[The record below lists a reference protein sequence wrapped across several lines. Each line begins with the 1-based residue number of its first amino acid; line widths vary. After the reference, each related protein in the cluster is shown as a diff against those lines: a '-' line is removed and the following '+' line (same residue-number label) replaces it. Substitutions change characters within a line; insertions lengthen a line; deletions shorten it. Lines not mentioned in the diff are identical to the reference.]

1 MKHFIIFHKRDDFLD
16 PNANKSINSTR
27 FHEYPCNAFNAIAD
41 STHYDSREAEI
52 QGNNEVLTDK
62 ELSVQLHFFEIPKPK
77 FSILDTLS
85 DMFSLN
91 SNRVAA
97 VRLCR
102 NENCRI
108 ENCQNACSPRN
119 KEATFDECNTK
130 FLDAIKDDNNDIS
143 LQSKFSIDQNNFYDL
158 NFLQKSFKHHE
169 GIYNVQLLVR
179 NDSTIHFEVEHNPSV
194 VSVDD
199 LIYHFKRFN
208 LTTRASLYDRQA
220 TESQS
225 QGTVGRSKFF
235 VSNICCASEI
245 AMINQIIQPTPGV
258 NKVLINVPAKC
269 VYVDHDYLVT
279 SANDIVY
286 ALNKNKFG
294 AQIQENADAIFRYSA
309 RKSQHVIKST
319 MLMLEKGSNQNV
331 ILHFNSASTFMDY
344 NPKSVSLFDVK
355 EKDPRKKNEK
365 KMTKSNSN
373 KGQSSIF
380 VENICCASEVPAI
393 QAIISPI
400 SGVKDIRIDVPTKTV
415 YVDHDMLLVSGEDI
429 AKALNDEDFG
439 ATVKKDASKSL
450 ELDEAVVNSKVGRS
464 SFFVENICCASEVPA
479 IQAIISPIS
488 GVKDI
493 RINVPTK
500 TVYVDHDMLLVSGED
515 IAKALNDEDF
525 GATVKKDASKIL
537 DTRVPHQSTKFVES
551 TFVVKHF
558 NANLDFSIVEDV
570 LSKFSNKQ
578 VRSYLIHPTWG
589 TIKIDHNPEFLTAS
603 DLKIYMER
611 TGLSAEMIID
621 GKQDG
626 LWTIPLNDSVDEKI
640 ETYSAKVNPMIL
652 LCGLLWIISMLS
664 FFGEDW

>member
-1 MKHFIIFHKRDDFLD
+1 M
-16 PNANKSINSTR
+16 
-27 FHEYPCNAFNAIAD
+27 
-41 STHYDSREAEI
+41 
-52 QGNNEVLTDK
+52 
-62 ELSVQLHFFEIPKPK
+62 
-77 FSILDTLS
+77 
-85 DMFSLN
+85 
-91 SNRVAA
+91 
-97 VRLCR
+97 
-102 NENCRI
+102 
-108 ENCQNACSPRN
+108 
-119 KEATFDECNTK
+119 
-130 FLDAIKDDNNDIS
+130 
-143 LQSKFSIDQNNFYDL
+143 
-158 NFLQKSFKHHE
+158 
-169 GIYNVQLLVR
+169 
-179 NDSTIHFEVEHNPSV
+179 
-194 VSVDD
+194 
-199 LIYHFKRFN
+199 
-208 LTTRASLYDRQA
+208 
-220 TESQS
+220 
-225 QGTVGRSKFF
+225 
-235 VSNICCASEI
+235 
-245 AMINQIIQPTPGV
+245 
-258 NKVLINVPAKC
+258 
-269 VYVDHDYLVT
+269 
-279 SANDIVY
+279 
-286 ALNKNKFG
+286 
-294 AQIQENADAIFRYSA
+294 
-309 RKSQHVIKST
+309 
-319 MLMLEKGSNQNV
+319 
-331 ILHFNSASTFMDY
+331 
-344 NPKSVSLFDVK
+344 
-355 EKDPRKKNEK
+355 
-365 KMTKSNSN
+365 
-373 KGQSSIF
+373 
-380 VENICCASEVPAI
+380 
-393 QAIISPI
+393 
-400 SGVKDIRIDVPTKTV
+400 
-415 YVDHDMLLVSGEDI
+415 
-429 AKALNDEDFG
+429 
-439 ATVKKDASKSL
+439 KKDASKSL